1 MSNITKLLSN
11 KGFISCNKHLARLI
25 GLHEALIIGE
35 FCSLYDMYNGAEF
48 YYSSEKLE
56 YETCLSD
63 KQIRNALLHLK
74 AIGIVSI
81 TKKGQP
87 CRNYYTL
94 NTEVLDRVIQSEE
107 AESKGELDVPN
118 LPNKNGKICQTSSAN
133 SAELLNN
140 KINTSKINNN
150 NICNDNFPSPDD
162 NPFPEDEKFAD
173 ANLHTHNKKACSS
186 KSEQTF
192 PEKDYSECMSIYY
205 KNRELLSH
213 TQKVTS
219 SVYNVKVYKKRLK
232 QFFLQ
237 YGVDKTK
244 LGISNSIHHSWIKTT
259 DYSLNAVLAP
269 TMFDDY
275 IADSRGVSSKSDYQ
289 KKREYD
295 FERGNMNTG
304 NRDYTV

>member
-1 MSNITKLLSN
+1 MVTEKTGTVFIRTKKERNYTVMDNTFLRDERLSAKA
-11 KGFISCNKHLARLI
+11 KGIFAYILYLPEGWCIYQSELVKHFSDGKDALRAAIKELETLGYISKEHIKDSKTGRFTHWQYTVNETPKAP
-25 GLHEALIIGE
+25 EADFPKLD
-35 FCSLYDMYNGAEF
+35 FP
-48 YYSSEKLE
+48 KLE
-56 YETCLSD
+56 NPPL
-63 KQIRNALLHLK
+63 
-74 AIGIVSI
+74 
-81 TKKGQP
+81 
-87 CRNYYTL
+87 L
-94 NTEVLDRVIQSEE
+94 NTD
-107 AESKGELDVPN
+107 
-118 LPNKNGKICQTSSAN
+118 
-133 SAELLNN
+133 N

-150 NICNDNFPSPDD
+150 ICNNDFPSPDD
-162 NPFPEDEKFAD
+162 NPFPEEEKFAD

-275 IADSRGVSSKSDYQ
+275 IADSRGVSSKSDYH
-289 KKREYD
+289 KKQEYD